1 MRPRAAAGPCRDTC
15 SRFGKGSTC
24 ERVMEKRGA
33 GFQVVA
39 SVPNKAGQLCLPAPP
54 PGPPPS
60 SQCLPRV
67 LHPDAPVPQGLGPGH
82 RAGLARQLEDGTGR
96 SGEVR
101 QCRIQTG
108 AGQRGGGGRSSE
120 ARLPSLVHVQRLRT
134 AGRAASGWGL
144 RPGGAVRPH
153 SSSARPSCSRTVAC
167 PRCHCC
173 PNWWDWVQVKVNE
186 AKWWPQGQD
195 RALGGTQE
203 ERVAWGGWG

>member
-60 SQCLPRV
+60 SQCLPGV

-101 QCRIQTG
+101 QCGIQTG
-108 AGQRGGGGRSSE
+108 AGQRGGAAAAQRPGCPASFTSKGSEPPAGQRRGGVCAQGVRCGHTA
-120 ARLPSLVHVQRLRT
+120 ARL
-134 AGRAASGWGL
+134 GRPA
-144 RPGGAVRPH
+144 
-153 SSSARPSCSRTVAC
+153 ARP
-167 PRCHCC
+167 
-173 PNWWDWVQVKVNE
+173 
-186 AKWWPQGQD
+186 
-195 RALGGTQE
+195 
-203 ERVAWGGWG
+203 